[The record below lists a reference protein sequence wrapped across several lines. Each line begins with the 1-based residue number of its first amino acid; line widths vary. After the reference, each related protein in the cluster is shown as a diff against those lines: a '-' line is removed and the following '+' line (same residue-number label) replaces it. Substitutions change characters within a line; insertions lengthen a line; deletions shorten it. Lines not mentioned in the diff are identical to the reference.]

1 MELEEEVWTQ
11 RWVIISE
18 LTSRTDPG
26 QVGEIISL
34 GMLGVLPPPEDL
46 KEVLRWGQEGPDI
59 SAKAA

>member
-1 MELEEEVWTQ
+1 MIVELEEEVWTQ

-34 GMLGVLPPPEDL
+34 GMLGVLPPQ
-46 KEVLRWGQEGPDI
+46 KT
-59 SAKAA
+59 